1 MEKEQ
6 SIELKEAIGKLR
18 LATRELKEAILK
30 YINVYNNLPEDNI
43 ISPTKVD
50 NWELIAD
57 LIHKNGSRI
66 SMGDGD
72 IKSQEIEKITC
83 VVVVGK
89 EDK

>member
-6 SIELKEAIGKLR
+6 PITNKLAVRELRRAMWG
-18 LATRELKEAILK
+18 LKEAILK